1 MKYSMNL
8 IFIDLLFG
16 GEKDKFIN
24 TVDITDYVVPLSPND
39 TKKQPPLLK
48 AKDKFLNNVFGDL
61 NITHNR
67 TAINNFWLT
76 NKVKWKE
83 MTCYI
88 RDILIEDKKDKM
100 AFQRF
105 QNFMIRYRSKYESD
119 YIEIFNN
126 RKEILLDRYAFYFD
140 DCDATNQQQ
149 SLDGNKKLLNKSLQD
164 IIQRLS
170 EINSETAFM
179 YMVYLLMLISIF
191 HETLVSDK
199 QLEYLYDEK
208 YISKFVP
215 GILNAK
221 QKKEKTDRILLSSPK
236 PIAKKIFGRDKVID
250 DIAENLKDDHVL
262 FLQGVGGIGKTEI
275 GKNFIKKYS
284 GNYDNVIFGTYT
296 DSLASLLISNT
307 FEFEPKISRITLPDG
322 SKETDNA
329 FAMRKLQKIKSFS
342 NERTL
347 IVIDNFDTLEDD
359 LLPELIDGRYHI
371 LCTTRC
377 DYSEFYP
384 SIQIQELNDIALK
397 ELFYHY
403 YGDIVSDEN
412 DALLLELFKLLG
424 RHTYTLELVA
434 KQMANSGE
442 SVGEFI
448 ESFKKQGLPSLNE
461 RVRTNGAFVD
471 IGYNTIL
478 NLFRIFS
485 LNEEEQKIL
494 AYLSLVPLTGISK
507 SDLKRWAGLRS
518 LQKTNE
524 LIQRSLIQETENKKI
539 ALHPIIK
546 DIIAHEYP
554 PEKTSAKEFFLNILK
569 DVSDFKYRNMER
581 AKVEYYA
588 NVFAS
593 FITNHS
599 EIFSTS
605 YSDGYFHAIMHVLIH
620 SQHLRLAA
628 DFAKIALTTAKQ
640 TNQGPACIAK
650 WLYRLYRLCVYLEN
664 EYESQPDALLQKAA
678 TMAEPYQTMDID
690 SVYIVSR
697 AAIKKATA
705 ETELLRCIS
714 NLEPLLDHTGVL
726 SPNGYLVKVEILYQL
741 ALLSDKMDN
750 RSSSL
755 EYALSAKQ
763 LLESISLSNIAM
775 NAWEARILPALAIAY
790 SKAGKPEDAEKYAK
804 DALASAEKCYGQDH
818 FLYLSSRI
826 QLCKILNKE
835 DADALLLLDGL
846 KQTLEEKG
854 DIGILYSQVNAM
866 IDEIENQS
874 S

>member
-1 MKYSMNL
+1 
-8 IFIDLLFG
+8 
-16 GEKDKFIN
+16 
-24 TVDITDYVVPLSPND
+24 VDITDYVVPLSPND
-39 TKKQPPLLK
+39 AKKQPPFLK
-48 AKDKFLNNVFGDL
+48 AKDKFLNDIFGDL
-61 NITHNR
+61 NIIHNR

-88 RDILIEDKKDKM
+88 RDILIEDKI

-140 DCDATNQQQ
+140 DCDAINQQQ

-164 IIQRLS
+164 VIQRLS
-170 EINSETAFM
+170 EINDETAFM

-250 DIAENLKDDHVL
+250 DIAEKLKDDHVL

-275 GKNFIKKYS
+275 GKNFIKKHS
-284 GNYDNVIFGTYT
+284 DNYDIVIWGTYT

-307 FEFEPKISRITLPDG
+307 FEFEPKISRKTLPDG

-424 RHTYTLELVA
+424 RHTYTIELVA

-442 SVGEFI
+442 TVGEFI
-448 ESFKKQGLPSLNE
+448 ESLKKQGLSSLNE
-461 RVRTNGAFVD
+461 RVRTNGSFVD

-485 LNEEEQKIL
+485 LNEEEKKIL
-494 AYLSLVPLTGISK
+494 AYLSLMPLTGISK

-539 ALHPIIK
+539 TLHPIIK

-569 DVSDFKYRNMER
+569 DVSDFKYRNMSMN
-581 AKVEYYA
+581 KIHYYA
-588 NVFAS
+588 DIFECHSHTDTLVNYNDVFHSVCYVLNHAQRYECSLSFAEKCLEMSKVFSGEKSAYTAKWYFRMSELHNLFNNKDIEANLLEKAS
-593 FITNHS
+593 SILENYTTD
-599 EIFSTS
+599 I
-605 YSDGYFHAIMHVLIH
+605 DAIYVSI
-620 SQHLRLAA
+620 RLA
-628 DFAKIALTTAKQ
+628 TTK
-640 TNQGPACIAK
+640 N
-650 WLYRLYRLCVYLEN
+650 
-664 EYESQPDALLQKAA
+664 SQEASRLLQKSL
-678 TMAEPYQTMDID
+678 EDLNPLMDQQ
-690 SVYIVSR
+690 
-697 AAIKKATA
+697 
-705 ETELLRCIS
+705 
-714 NLEPLLDHTGVL
+714 GVL
-726 SPNGYLVKVEILYQL
+726 IPNGHIMQLELYNQL
-741 ALLSDKMDN
+741 SKLYFEKIQDYDRALSFAVSAKDTLPELSFPSD
-750 RSSSL
+750 
-755 EYALSAKQ
+755 YALF
-763 LLESISLSNIAM
+763 
-775 NAWEARILPALAIAY
+775 AWEARIFSTLALAY
-790 SKAGKPEDAEKYAK
+790 SKTDNDKLALSTAQQALESAK
-804 DALASAEKCYGQDH
+804 KCYGDENH
-818 FLYLSSRI
+818 FLSMKCKFDLCRI
-826 QLCKILNKE
+826 YSNLNMHKEALILLE
-835 DADALLLLDGL
+835 TL
-846 KQTLEEKG
+846 KNTLQAKG
-854 DIGILYSQVNAM
+854 DFETLLSNVTTM
-866 IDEIENQS
+866 IDEIKNQS